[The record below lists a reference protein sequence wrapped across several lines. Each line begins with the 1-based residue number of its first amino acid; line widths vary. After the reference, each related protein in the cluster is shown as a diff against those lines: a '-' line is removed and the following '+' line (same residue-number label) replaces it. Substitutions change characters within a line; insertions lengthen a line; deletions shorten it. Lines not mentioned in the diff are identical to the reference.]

1 MLVGMIMALAA
12 ASADPSND
20 GFQAFKTLCLATAG
34 DPAAAVAA
42 ADQADWA
49 PLSKE
54 QLSRLGPGVE
64 ARTRGTS
71 EGFMIFQADRSDK
84 VLSGASVK
92 ISNCTVVVSGG
103 DYNSVAAL
111 AKAWA
116 AVPASG
122 LAPAEQ
128 GSMFMF
134 ADDRGRHIGIADAE
148 MDSAMAQQLRD
159 KKVMQLAVYNLS
171 RGPSLRLTV
180 FAR

>member
-12 ASADPSND
+12 ATADPSND

-34 DPAAAVAA
+34 DSVAAVAA
-42 ADQADWA
+42 ADQGGWA
-49 PLSKE
+49 ALSAE
-54 QLSRLGPGVE
+54 QLARVGSGVE
-64 ARTRGTS
+64 ARTKETS
-71 EGFMIFQADRSDK
+71 GGVMIFEVERSDK
-84 VLSGASVK
+84 ILSGVSVK
-92 ISNCTVVVSGG
+92 ISHCTLVSTGA
-103 DYNSVAAL
+103 DYNSVSAL

-128 GSMFMF
+128 GSMFVF

-159 KKVMQLAVYNLS
+159 RKVMQLAVYNLS